1 MELMSFMQDSSMRGK
16 ISHVNRLCDVFPHKV
31 LNFVTPMP
39 EPSPPTPMPAPPE
52 PSPTLRGAAPGGP
65 SPALVRAL
73 RKLLRPLVRL
83 MLSHGIT
90 YTYLADLLK
99 GLFVEVAE
107 RDFRLDDKPPTD
119 SRVSLVSGV
128 HRKDV
133 ARLRG
138 LLDSAEPIEPS
149 VVPRG
154 AQLVAHWMGNPR
166 YLLEDGSPRPL
177 ARLVS
182 EGGDLSFEA
191 LVSSVNSD
199 IRSRV
204 VLDEWLSLG
213 VVHLDDAGRVCL
225 NTAAFVP
232 SRGADEKAFY
242 LGHNLHDHAAAA
254 VHNMLAGQPP
264 FMERSV
270 HYNALTPDSVQR
282 LNRMSEQLGMK
293 ALLAINKAAMDA
305 EAQDKATADQA
316 GQPEPDQRFTFGIY
330 FFSERHEDPP
340 APAGRAGP
348 EDA

>member
-1 MELMSFMQDSSMRGK
+1 MSAS
-16 ISHVNRLCDVFPHKV
+16 
-31 LNFVTPMP
+31 P
-39 EPSPPTPMPAPPE
+39 EPSSA
-52 PSPTLRGAAPGGP
+52 LRGAAPGGP

-83 MLSHGIT
+83 MLAHGIT
-90 YTYLADLLK
+90 YPYLSDLLK

-107 RDFRLDDKPPTD
+107 QDFRLDNKPPTD
-119 SRVSLVSGV
+119 SRVSLVSGL

-138 LLDSAEPIEPS
+138 LLQSAEPIEPS

-154 AQLVAHWMGNPR
+154 AQLVAHWMGQPR

-177 ARLVS
+177 ARLAS
-182 EGGDLSFEA
+182 EGGELSFEA
-191 LVSSVNSD
+191 LVTSVNSD

-213 VVHLDDAGRVCL
+213 VVHLDEAGRVCL

-232 SRGADEKAFY
+232 THGVDEKAFY
-242 LGHNLHDHAAAA
+242 LGHNLHDHASAA
-254 VHNMLAGQPP
+254 VHNLLGGKPP

-270 HYNALTPDSVQR
+270 HYNALTAASVEK
-282 LNRMSEQLGMK
+282 LNRMSEQWGMK

-305 EAQDKATADQA
+305 EAQDQATAEA
-316 GQPEPDQRFTFGIY
+316 GGDPADQRFTFGTY
-330 FFSERHEDPP
+330 FFSERVAGEPGPGP
-340 APAGRAGP
+340 AEEGKTP
-348 EDA
+348 

>member
-1 MELMSFMQDSSMRGK
+1 
-16 ISHVNRLCDVFPHKV
+16 
-31 LNFVTPMP
+31 
-39 EPSPPTPMPAPPE
+39 MPAPRDPN
-52 PSPTLRGAAPGGP
+52 PALRGTAPGGP
-65 SPALVRAL
+65 SPALVRAV

-99 GLFVEVAE
+99 GLFVEVAD

-138 LLDSAEPIEPS
+138 LLDSAEAIETS

-166 YLLEDGSPRPL
+166 YLLEDGSPKPL

-204 VLDEWLSLG
+204 VLDEWLNLG
-213 VVHLDDAGRVCL
+213 VVHLDDEGRVCL

-270 HYNALTPDSVQR
+270 HYNSLSPDSVQR
-282 LNRMSEQLGMK
+282 LNKMSEQLGMK

-305 EAQDKATADQA
+305 EAQDRTAADQA
-316 GQPEPDQRFTFGIY
+316 GTAQPDQRFTFGMY
-330 FFSERHEDPP
+330 FFSERYTEPP
-340 APAGRAGP
+340 TSGADEPVEGA
-348 EDA
+348 

>member
-1 MELMSFMQDSSMRGK
+1 MTSR
-16 ISHVNRLCDVFPHKV
+16 
-31 LNFVTPMP
+31 
-39 EPSPPTPMPAPPE
+39 EPPPA
-52 PSPTLRGAAPGGP
+52 LRGAAPGGP

-83 MLSHGIT
+83 MLAHGIT
-90 YTYLADLLK
+90 YPYLSDLLK

-107 RDFRLDDKPPTD
+107 QDFRLENKPPTD

-138 LLDSAEPIEPS
+138 LLASAEPIEPS

-154 AQLVAHWMGNPR
+154 AQLVAHWMGEPR

-182 EGGDLSFEA
+182 EGGELSFEA
-191 LVSSVNSD
+191 LVTSVNSD

-204 VLDEWLSLG
+204 VLDEWLALG
-213 VVHLDDAGRVCL
+213 VVHLDELGRVCL

-232 SRGADEKAFY
+232 TRGADEKAFY
-242 LGHNLHDHAAAA
+242 LGHNLHDHASAA
-254 VHNMLAGQPP
+254 VHNLLAGQPP

-270 HYNALTPDSVQR
+270 HYNALTPESVER
-282 LNRMSEQLGMK
+282 LNQMSEQMGMK
-293 ALLAINKAAMDA
+293 VLLAINKAAMEA
-305 EAQDKATADQA
+305 EAQDRAQADQEGGA
-316 GQPEPDQRFTFGIY
+316 PPDRRFTFGMY
-330 FFSERHEDPP
+330 FFTERGAD
-340 APAGRAGP
+340 APAAAPP
-348 EDA
+348 ETRDEP

>member
-1 MELMSFMQDSSMRGK
+1 MPAS
-16 ISHVNRLCDVFPHKV
+16 
-31 LNFVTPMP
+31 P
-39 EPSPPTPMPAPPE
+39 EPSAA
-52 PSPTLRGAAPGGP
+52 LRGAAPGGP

-83 MLSHGIT
+83 MLAHGVT
-90 YTYLADLLK
+90 YPYLSDLLK

-107 RDFRLDDKPPTD
+107 QDFRLDHKPPTD

-133 ARLRG
+133 ARLRS

-154 AQLVAHWMGNPR
+154 AQLVAHWMGQPK
-166 YLLEDGSPRPL
+166 YLLDDGSPRPL
-177 ARLVS
+177 ARLAS
-182 EGGDLSFEA
+182 EGGELSFEA
-191 LVSSVNSD
+191 LVTSVNSD

-213 VVHLDDAGRVCL
+213 VVHLDEMGRVCL

-232 SRGADEKAFY
+232 THGADEKAFY
-242 LGHNLHDHAAAA
+242 LGHNLHDHAAAS
-254 VHNMLAGQPP
+254 VHNLLAGQPP

-270 HYNALTPDSVQR
+270 HYNALTPASIEK
-282 LNRMSEQLGMK
+282 LNKLSEQLGMK

-305 EAQDKATADQA
+305 ETEDQVAAAA
-316 GQPEPDQRFTFGIY
+316 GGPAADQRFTFGMY
-330 FFSERHEDPP
+330 FFTERVADEP
-340 APAGRAGP
+340 AAGP
-348 EDA
+348 TQGGKAS

>member
-1 MELMSFMQDSSMRGK
+1 MAGPS
-16 ISHVNRLCDVFPHKV
+16 
-31 LNFVTPMP
+31 
-39 EPSPPTPMPAPPE
+39 EPSPA
-52 PSPTLRGAAPGGP
+52 LRGAAPGGP

-90 YTYLADLLK
+90 YPYLSDLLK

-107 RDFRLDDKPPTD
+107 QDFRLDDRSPTD

-133 ARLRG
+133 SRLRS
-138 LLDSAEPIEPS
+138 LLESAEAIESS

-154 AQLVAHWMGNPR
+154 AQLVAHWMSNPR
-166 YLLEDGSPRPL
+166 YLLDDGSPRPL
-177 ARLVS
+177 ARFIS

-191 LVSSVNSD
+191 LVTSVNSD

-213 VVHLDDAGRVCL
+213 VVHLDELGQVCL

-254 VHNMLAGQPP
+254 VHNLLGGQPP

-270 HYNALTPDSVQR
+270 HYNALSPASVQR
-282 LNRMSEQLGMK
+282 LNQMAEQMGMK
-293 ALLAINKAAMDA
+293 VLLAINKAAMEA
-305 EAQDKATADQA
+305 EAQDRVAAET
-316 GQPEPDQRFTFGIY
+316 
-330 FFSERHEDPP
+330 P
-340 APAGRAGP
+340 APADLVEQPAPTAPDHRFTLGLYFYSERLAETPPPGADQTP
-348 EDA
+348 GAAP

>member
-1 MELMSFMQDSSMRGK
+1 MRGK
-16 ISHVNRLCDVFPHKV
+16 NSHVNSLCELFPRKV
-31 LNFVTPMP
+31 LNFVSSMTEQPA
-39 EPSPPTPMPAPPE
+39 TAAMPASRK
-52 PSPTLRGAAPGGP
+52 PSAALRGTAPGGP

-73 RKLLRPLVRL
+73 RKLLRPLVKL

-90 YTYLADLLK
+90 YPYLSDLLK

-107 RDFRLDDKPPTD
+107 QDFRLDAKPPTD

-133 ARLRG
+133 SRLRG
-138 LLDSAEPIEPS
+138 LLDSAELVEPS

-154 AQLVAHWMGNPR
+154 AQLVAHWMGNPK
-166 YLLEDGSPRPL
+166 YLLEDGSPRSL

-182 EGGDLSFEA
+182 EGGELSFEA
-191 LVSSVNSD
+191 LVTSVNSD

-213 VVHLDDAGRVCL
+213 VVHLDDGGRVCL

-232 SRGADEKAFY
+232 TRGADEKAFY

-270 HYNALTPDSVQR
+270 HYNSLSAASVQR
-282 LNRMSEQLGMK
+282 LNKMSEQMGMK
-293 ALLAINKAAMDA
+293 VLLAINKAAMDA
-305 EAQDKATADQA
+305 EAQDQVEAEQA
-316 GQPEPDQRFTFGIY
+316 GLPPPDQRFTLGLY
-330 FFSERHEDPP
+330 FYSERYDDAAS
-340 APAGRAGP
+340 APKTPG
-348 EDA
+348 DAP

>member
-1 MELMSFMQDSSMRGK
+1 MRGI
-16 ISHVNRLCDVFPHKV
+16 ISHVNGLCEYFPHKV
-31 LNFVTPMP
+31 LNFVSPMSEQP
-39 EPSPPTPMPAPPE
+39 ATAAMPVSRDPSPA
-52 PSPTLRGAAPGGP
+52 LRGTAPGGP
-65 SPALVRAL
+65 SPALVRAQ
-73 RKLLRPLVRL
+73 RKLLRPLVKL

-90 YTYLADLLK
+90 YPYLSDLLK

-107 RDFRLDDKPPTD
+107 RDFRLDAKSPTD

-133 ARLRG
+133 SRLRG
-138 LLDSAEPIEPS
+138 LLDSAELVEPS

-154 AQLVAHWMGNPR
+154 AQLVAHWMGNPK

-182 EGGDLSFEA
+182 EGGELSFEA
-191 LVSSVNSD
+191 LVTSVNSD

-204 VLDEWLSLG
+204 VLDEWLNLG
-213 VVHLDDAGRVCL
+213 VVHLDEGGRVCL

-232 SRGADEKAFY
+232 TRGADEKAFY

-270 HYNALTPDSVQR
+270 HYNSLRVESVQR
-282 LNRMSEQLGMK
+282 LNKLSEQMGMK
-293 ALLAINKAAMDA
+293 VLLAINKAAMDA
-305 EAQDKATADQA
+305 QAQDQA
-316 GQPEPDQRFTFGIY
+316 AAEQGGLPPPDQRFTLGLY
-330 FFSERHEDPP
+330 FYSERADDAASAPTPP
-340 APAGRAGP
+340 GEAP
-348 EDA
+348 